1 MENFFKKVLK
11 KAITKD
17 YEVESLIL
25 NENTI
30 NEVYERYF
38 KDPVKRKID
47 WCFNCHKIIYLL
59 INGKKN
65 GYY

>member
-11 KAITKD
+11 KGITED

-30 NEVYERYF
+30 DEVYERYF

-47 WCFNCHKIIYLL
+47 
-59 INGKKN
+59 
-65 GYY
+65 